1 MDFNSPQSN
10 YTKNT
15 SGNFALPVGT
25 GSSAIP
31 NKPLFTLEV
40 FGLQALKKALL
51 DKSKLQTN
59 QDEIVRGTRFGSPV
73 YEFCDIRLKGKVE
86 NPSVTSAGMQDVEL
100 ILDTAL
106 ISCSMYKNIVTT
118 QLQGRD
124 GTVKEYIAKGDYSIT
139 IKGVLDSGDMAV
151 YPRQAVETLKT
162 LLDLN
167 SNLELISPFAQIL
180 GINEVVV
187 QSYNIDQLPTGY
199 NIQPYEISFLSDV
212 PLIIKSSNE

>member
-15 SGNFALPVGT
+15 SGNFALPIGT

-51 DKSKLQTN
+51 DKSKLQYN
-59 QDEIVRGTRFGSPV
+59 SDEQIRVTRFGSPV
-73 YEFCDIRLKGKVE
+73 YEFCDVRLKGKVL
-86 NPSVTSAGMQDVEL
+86 NPSVTFQGEQELEL

-106 ISCSMYKNIVTT
+106 INISMYKNIVTT

-124 GTVKEYIAKGDYSIT
+124 GTVKEYIAKGDYSIS
-139 IKGVLDSGDMAV
+139 IKGVLDSGDMSV
-151 YPRQAVETLKT
+151 YPRQAVENLKT

-167 SNLELISPFAQIL
+167 TNLELISPFAQIL
-180 GINEVVV
+180 GINEVIV
-187 QSYNIDQLPTGY
+187 QSYTIDQMPTGY
-199 NIQPYEISFLSDV
+199 NIQPYQINFLSDV
-212 PLIIKSSNE
+212 PLIIKASNE